1 MLLPVLKSTPIN
13 NKKKESKNNISL
25 NNPVPKQQLSAAQRD
40 KILMQQSEDDVM
52 FKKDVASAAIGE
64 SNEINELI
72 NFIACPRNE

>member
-1 MLLPVLKSTPIN
+1 MPLPVLKSIPIN
-13 NKKKESKNNISL
+13 SKKKKVIIFSL

-40 KILMQQSEDDVM
+40 KILMQQSEDDIM
-52 FKKDVASAAIGE
+52 FKKDVASTAIRE